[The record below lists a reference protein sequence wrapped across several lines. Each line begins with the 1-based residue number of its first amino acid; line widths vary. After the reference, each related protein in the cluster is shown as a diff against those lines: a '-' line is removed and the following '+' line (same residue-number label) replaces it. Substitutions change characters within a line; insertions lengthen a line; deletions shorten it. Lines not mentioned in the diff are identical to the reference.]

1 MKRILLA
8 ALAVLFFLSAG
19 IPASAQ
25 SRHVITALLVE
36 ESTGEPVPFATVS
49 LTPAGSD
56 QVYKYVLSGE
66 DGAVK
71 FEGVK
76 KGKYVFKAEL
86 MGYKP
91 VTKELEIKDMLDL

>member
-8 ALAVLFFLSAG
+8 ALAALFFLSAG

-56 QVYKYVLSGE
+56 QV
-66 DGAVK
+66 
-71 FEGVK
+71 
-76 KGKYVFKAEL
+76 
-86 MGYKP
+86 
-91 VTKELEIKDMLDL
+91 